1 LLVLMKFQGA
11 YTAAAGPP
19 DLRRGRRVEIR
30 VPELAPIGVQ
40 AVDVDDLVEG
50 GELADVRVALR
61 GQLDQAEVAV
71 LLEVAVE
78 VVRDDGVVPRG
89 VNDAPEVSVP
99 VHVGVPDLVPEFRQM
114 NASGQHFASEE
125 KNQGFLSG
133 SEASDTA

>member
-1 LLVLMKFQGA
+1 MKFQGA

-50 GELADVRVALR
+50 GELADGRVALR

-89 VNDAPEVSVP
+89 VNEPPIISVP
-99 VHVGVPDLVPEFRQM
+99 VHVRVPDLVHEFRVQTD
-114 NASGQHFASEE
+114 EC
-125 KNQGFLSG
+125 
-133 SEASDTA
+133 

>member
-1 LLVLMKFQGA
+1 MKFQGA

-89 VNDAPEVSVP
+89 VNEPPVISVR
-99 VHVGVPDLVPEFRQM
+99 VHVRVPNLVPEFSQI
-114 NASGQHFASEE
+114 SDL
-125 KNQGFLSG
+125 LSG
-133 SEASDTA
+133 SEPQTLQLM